1 MALAVP
7 LSRFTSRVG
16 GGSAFFVRQH
26 YAPPFMKTSESTHT
40 ATQLEE
46 LRALRRPSFV
56 TYLLPYFLAA
66 MFGLIIWQNGRS
78 YAVVFFAA
86 LTVSFTLHSISERRS
101 RREIDL
107 VLTLLDAEQ
116 KAK

>member
-1 MALAVP
+1 
-7 LSRFTSRVG
+7 
-16 GGSAFFVRQH
+16 
-26 YAPPFMKTSESTHT
+26 MKTPESSDP
-40 ATQLEE
+40 ATQLEQ
-46 LRALRRPSFV
+46 LRALRKPSFV
-56 TYLLPYFLAA
+56 PYLLPYFLAVT
-66 MFGLIIWQNGRS
+66 FGMVVWQNGRN

-107 VLTLLDAEQ
+107 VLALLAAER